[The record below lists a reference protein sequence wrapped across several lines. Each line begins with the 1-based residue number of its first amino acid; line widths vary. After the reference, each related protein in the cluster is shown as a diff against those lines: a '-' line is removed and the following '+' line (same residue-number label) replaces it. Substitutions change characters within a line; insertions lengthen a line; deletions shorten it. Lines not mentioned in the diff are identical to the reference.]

1 MRINSCWQFMGSDR
15 AREWTGSCL
24 GGVRVR
30 GSKKF
35 SWLVHHHGLASHS
48 YLICQTVYMGS
59 GLPTRKSVLNHS
71 MTSNFCLLYKHKLK
85 HKRAFCRRLRW
96 RGGTEL
102 RGNFVLTQFRG
113 GAYYHQQSVSDLQL
127 IGSGFLVWPASHV
140 HSLRINTFTCESPAS
155 HLRRTSP
162 CISWSIWVYWTLV
175 FLHRSL
181 EPGGSGWEATFLVG
195 KPSLSALTF
204 GTCWPL
210 NIKYLTVN
218 KSAVFRILGI
228 LLIQ

>member
-1 MRINSCWQFMGSDR
+1 MRINLCWQFMGSDR

-102 RGNFVLTQFRG
+102 RGNFVLTQFTNRG
-113 GAYYHQQSVSDLQL
+113 GLSSAVGIRSPTYRFASQVSLSDLPLMFTHCASTLSLVNHLLL
-127 IGSGFLVWPASHV
+127 IWGGQVHAFLV
-140 HSLRINTFTCESPAS
+140 ESE
-155 HLRRTSP
+155 
-162 CISWSIWVYWTLV
+162 CIGHLV
-175 FLHRSL
+175 FSIRVWHC
-181 EPGGSGWEATFLVG
+181 SGWEATFLVG
-195 KPSLSALTF
+195 KPSLSSLTC
-204 GTCWPL
+204 GTC
-210 NIKYLTVN
+210 NGKRSIVEYQI
-218 KSAVFRILGI
+218 FDR
-228 LLIQ
+228 

>member
-85 HKRAFCRRLRW
+85 HKQAFCCRLRW
-96 RGGTEL
+96 RAGTEL
-102 RGNFVLTQFRG
+102 RGNFVLTQFTNRG
-113 GAYYHQQSVSDLQL
+113 GAYHQQSVSDLQL
-127 IGSGFLVWPASHV
+127 IGSPLRFPCLTCLSCSLIAHQHFHLWITCFSSEEDKSMHFL
-140 HSLRINTFTCESPAS
+140 INLSVLDTCFFT
-155 HLRRTSP
+155 
-162 CISWSIWVYWTLV
+162 
-175 FLHRSL
+175 
-181 EPGGSGWEATFLVG
+181 
-195 KPSLSALTF
+195 
-204 GTCWPL
+204 
-210 NIKYLTVN
+210 
-218 KSAVFRILGI
+218 
-228 LLIQ
+228 